1 VKRYAFL
8 DWMRGLAVL
17 IMIQCHVFNAFTRPD
32 LRHESL
38 YVLTQFIGGMAAPL
52 FLFMAGMTSGFQIES
67 METRMVGRAG
77 RWRGALRRA
86 GYVLVLAFLFRFT
99 NFVTGLPNARVNDLF
114 KVDILNCMALA
125 LGVFSC
131 VALFAFPQ
139 RLRLTLI
146 LSLAIAAV
154 APVMNALDWSG
165 FPIVARYYLVPGPDR
180 GQFPFFP
187 CAAYVGFGLAAGSL
201 VKKAP
206 AVRMDALGQWAAL
219 FGCTLIFGGEYFA
232 NLPYSL
238 YPKSDF
244 WRDSP
249 ALILIRVGIAL
260 VMLAA
265 AYLWTE
271 FCPRSG
277 WSWVES
283 LGKTSLLVYWVHV
296 LLVYGGLA
304 YPFKR
309 ALTPGASAAA
319 TLVVILLMVA
329 LSGLRLRYKAR
340 GMVEGKAAA
349 AVAGA

>member
-1 VKRYAFL
+1 
-8 DWMRGLAVL
+8 MRGLAVL
-17 IMIQCHVFNAFTRPD
+17 IMIQCHVFNAFTRPE
-32 LRHESL
+32 LRHDSL

-52 FLFMAGMTSGFQIES
+52 FLFMAGMTSGFQMES
-67 METRMVGRAG
+67 IATRTVSRAS
-77 RWRGALRRA
+77 RWYAALRRA
-86 GYVLVLAFLFRFT
+86 GYVLVLAFLFRLT
-99 NFVTGLPNARVNDLF
+99 NFVTGLPNARFSDLL
-114 KVDILNCMALA
+114 KVDILNCMGLALA
-125 LGVFSC
+125 VFSFA
-131 VALFAFPQ
+131 ALFQFPQ
-139 RLRLTLI
+139 RLRLTLMV
-146 LSLAIAAV
+146 SLAIAAV
-154 APVMNALDWSG
+154 APLMNALDWSG
-165 FPIVARYYLVPGPDR
+165 MPTMARYYLVPGPDR

-187 CAAYVGFGLAAGSL
+187 CAAYVGFGLAAGSP

-219 FGCTLIFGGEYFA
+219 FGCTLIIGGEYFA

-238 YPKSDF
+238 YPRSDF

-249 ALILIRVGIAL
+249 ALILIRVGITL

-265 AYLWTE
+265 AHLWTE